1 MCVDGCRRGDPGEA
15 AVRRAVLLRPLRQRD
30 FALLWT
36 GLSVSLI
43 GDGIYFVAIAWQVY
57 ELSNSPEALSIVGF
71 AWMAPQV
78 ALLLLGGVLADRY
91 PRRRLLLV
99 ADGVRFVALAL
110 LAALALSDAL
120 DLWHMIVLVA
130 VYGSGEALFGP
141 AFNSIVPEL
150 VPDEQLVQA
159 NALDQVVRPL
169 AFRLLGPAVGGAI
182 VGVAGAGPA
191 FAIDA
196 LTFLVSGAA
205 LLAMRHRGTTR
216 GAGRGVR
223 RVVSELREGFEFT
236 RSQTWLW
243 ATLAAAALAL
253 LCFWGPM
260 EVLLPYLV
268 KNELGGGASAY
279 GLVVA
284 GGGLGAITASVALGQ
299 RGLPRRVVLALY
311 VFWAFGSGLMALIG
325 VVPASWQAALVY
337 FVMSGCLA
345 AGLIIWVTL
354 LQRHVP
360 PELLGRVESLDWFV
374 SVSLVPLSFLLVA
387 PVSAAIGAEATLLAG
402 GVLAFVT
409 TLGSLAVPGVRDIE
423 RRQPPATAPESK
435 ERPPATVGL
444 S

>member
-1 MCVDGCRRGDPGEA
+1 MGRPGPGEA
-15 AVRRAVLLRPLRQRD
+15 AVRRATLLRPLRERD

-57 ELSNSPEALSIVGF
+57 ELSNRPEALSIVGF

-99 ADGVRFVALAL
+99 ADGVRFAALAM
-110 LAALALSDAL
+110 LAALALSDSL
-120 DLWHMIVLVA
+120 VLWHVIVLVA
-130 VYGSGEALFGP
+130 VYGCGEALFGP

-196 LTFLVSGAA
+196 VTFLVSGAA
-205 LLAMRHRGTTR
+205 LLAMQHRGASR
-216 GAGRGVR
+216 GGGRGLR
-223 RVVSELREGFEFT
+223 HVVGELREGLEFA
-236 RSQTWLW
+236 RSQRWLW
-243 ATLAAAALAL
+243 VTLLAAALSL

-284 GGGLGAITASVALGQ
+284 GGGVGAIAGSLLVGQ
-299 RGLPRRVVLALY
+299 RGLPGRQVLAIYLL
-311 VFWAFGSGLMALIG
+311 WAFGSGLMALIG
-325 VVPASWQAALVY
+325 PATASWQAALVY
-337 FVMSGCLA
+337 FAMAGCLA
-345 AGLIIWVTL
+345 SGLIIWVTL
-354 LQRHVP
+354 LQTHVP
-360 PELLGRVESLDWFV
+360 PELLGRVTSLDWFV

-387 PVSAAIGAEATLLAG
+387 PVANAIGAEATLVAG
-402 GVLAFVT
+402 GLIAFASTLAF
-409 TLGSLAVPGVRDIE
+409 LAVPGVRDIE
-423 RRQPPATAPESK
+423 RRPPLEPPPARLE
-435 ERPPATVGL
+435 ERPRQPVSL

>member
-1 MCVDGCRRGDPGEA
+1 VKRG
-15 AVRRAVLLRPLRQRD
+15 VLLRPLRERD

-57 ELSNSPEALSIVGF
+57 ELSNDPQALSIVGF

-78 ALLLLGGVLADRY
+78 ALLLVGGVLADRY

-99 ADGVRFVALAL
+99 ADGVRFVALAA

-120 DLWHMIVLVA
+120 ELWHVVVLVA
-130 VYGSGEALFGP
+130 AYGCGEALFGP

-150 VPDEQLVQA
+150 VADEYLVQA
-159 NALDQVVRPL
+159 NALDQVMRPL
-169 AFRLLGPAVGGAI
+169 AYRLLGPAVGGAI

-196 LTFLVSGAA
+196 TTFLVSGSA
-205 LLAMRHRGTTR
+205 LLAMQHRGTT
-216 GAGRGVR
+216 GGGGGGLR
-223 RVVSELREGFEFT
+223 RVLSELREGLAFT

-243 ATLAAAALAL
+243 ATLVSAALSL

-260 EVLLPYLV
+260 EVLLPYLI
-268 KNELGGGASAY
+268 KNDLGGGASAY

-284 GGGLGAITASVALGQ
+284 GGGLGAMAASTAIGQ
-299 RGLPRRVVLALY
+299 RGLPRRLVLAMY
-311 VFWAFGSGLMALIG
+311 VFWGVGSGLMALIG
-325 VVPASWQAALVY
+325 IATASWQAALVY

-345 AGLIIWVTL
+345 SGLIIWVTL

-360 PELLGRVESLDWFV
+360 PALLGRVTSLDWFV

-387 PVSAAIGAEATLLAG
+387 PVSAAIGAKATLVAG
-402 GVLAFVT
+402 GLIAFVT
-409 TLGSLAVPGVRDIE
+409 MLGFLAVPGVREVE
-423 RRQPPATAPESK
+423 RRPPPAAGRGAAEGQQPAPTPVGTA
-435 ERPPATVGL
+435 
-444 S
+444 

>member
-1 MCVDGCRRGDPGEA
+1 MCVDVRRMGRPGPGEA
-15 AVRRAVLLRPLRQRD
+15 AVRRAALLRPLRRRD

-110 LAALALSDAL
+110 LAALVLSDAL

-205 LLAMRHRGTTR
+205 LLAMRHRGASR
-216 GAGRGVR
+216 GRGRGLRHVIG
-223 RVVSELREGFEFT
+223 ELREGLAFA
-236 RSQTWLW
+236 RSQTWIW
-243 ATLAAAALAL
+243 ATLLAAALQL

-260 EVLLPYLV
+260 EVLLP
-268 KNELGGGASAY
+268 
-279 GLVVA
+279 
-284 GGGLGAITASVALGQ
+284 
-299 RGLPRRVVLALY
+299 
-311 VFWAFGSGLMALIG
+311 
-325 VVPASWQAALVY
+325 
-337 FVMSGCLA
+337 
-345 AGLIIWVTL
+345 
-354 LQRHVP
+354 
-360 PELLGRVESLDWFV
+360 
-374 SVSLVPLSFLLVA
+374 
-387 PVSAAIGAEATLLAG
+387 
-402 GVLAFVT
+402 
-409 TLGSLAVPGVRDIE
+409 
-423 RRQPPATAPESK
+423 
-435 ERPPATVGL
+435 
-444 S
+444 

>member
-1 MCVDGCRRGDPGEA
+1 VRGA
-15 AVRRAVLLRPLRQRD
+15 ALLRPLRQRD

-36 GLSVSLI
+36 GLSVSMI

-57 ELSNSPEALSIVGF
+57 ELSNDPKALSIVGF

-78 ALLLLGGVLADRY
+78 ALLLVGGVLADRY
-91 PRRRLLLV
+91 PRRRLLLA
-99 ADGVRFVALAL
+99 ADAIRFAALAA

-120 DLWHMIVLVA
+120 ALWHVVVLVA
-130 VYGSGEALFGP
+130 VYGCGEALFGP

-150 VPDEQLVQA
+150 VPDDQLVQA
-159 NALDQVVRPL
+159 NALDQVMRPL
-169 AFRLLGPAVGGAI
+169 AFRLIGPAVGGVI

-196 LTFLVSGAA
+196 GTFLVSGAA
-205 LLAMRHRGTTR
+205 LLAMRHRGTMR
-216 GAGRGVR
+216 RAGRGLR
-223 RVVSELREGFEFT
+223 RVLSELREGFEFT

-284 GGGLGAITASVALGQ
+284 GGGLGAISASVALGQ
-299 RGLPRRVVLALY
+299 RGLPRQVVLAMYL
-311 VFWAFGSGLMALIG
+311 FWAFGSGLMALIG
-325 VVPASWQAALVY
+325 VVTASWQAALVY

-345 AGLIIWVTL
+345 GGLIIWVTL

-360 PELLGRVESLDWFV
+360 PELLGRVTSLDWFV

-387 PVSAAIGAEATLLAG
+387 PVAAAIGAEATLVAG

-409 TLGSLAVPGVRDIE
+409 TLGVLAVPGVRDVE
-423 RRQPPATAPESK
+423 RREPPAAAPESQ

>member
-1 MCVDGCRRGDPGEA
+1 
-15 AVRRAVLLRPLRQRD
+15 LLRPLHERD

-43 GDGIYFVAIAWQVY
+43 GDGIYFVAIAWAVY
-57 ELSNSPEALSIVGF
+57 ELSNSPQALAVVGF

-99 ADGVRFVALAL
+99 ADGVRFVALAA

-120 DLWHMIVLVA
+120 DLWHVIVLVA
-130 VYGSGEALFGP
+130 VYGCGEAMFGP

-150 VPDEQLVQA
+150 VPEEQLVQA
-159 NALDQVVRPL
+159 NALEQVVRPL
-169 AFRLLGPAVGGAI
+169 GYRLIGPAVGGAI
-182 VGVAGAGPA
+182 VGLAGAGAA

-205 LLAMRHRGTTR
+205 LLAMHHRGATR
-216 GAGRGVR
+216 RAERGLRHVIG
-223 RVVSELREGFEFT
+223 ELREGLAFT
-236 RSQTWLW
+236 RSRAWLW
-243 ATLAAAALAL
+243 ATLLVAAVSL

-260 EVLLPYLV
+260 EVLLPYLI

-284 GGGLGAITASVALGQ
+284 GGGLGAIAGSFLLGE
-299 RGLPRRVVLALY
+299 RGLPGRKVLAMY
-311 VFWAFGSGLMALIG
+311 VLWALGTGLMALIG
-325 VVPASWQAALVY
+325 VATASWQAAVVY

-345 AGLIIWVTL
+345 SGLIIWVTL
-354 LQRHVP
+354 LQTHVP
-360 PELLGRVESLDWFV
+360 PQLLGRVTSLDYFV

-387 PVSAAIGAEATLLAG
+387 PVSAAIGPETTLVAG
-402 GVLAFVT
+402 GVIAFVC
-409 TLGSLAVPGVRDIE
+409 TLGFLLVPGVRAVEDHG
-423 RRQPPATAPESK
+423 PPPPEPPTPVPE
-435 ERPPATVGL
+435 ERPRTPVGL

>member
-1 MCVDGCRRGDPGEA
+1 
-15 AVRRAVLLRPLRQRD
+15 VRRAALLRPLRERD

-36 GLSVSLI
+36 GLSVSMI

-57 ELSNSPEALSIVGF
+57 ELSNDPKALSIVGF

-78 ALLLLGGVLADRY
+78 ALLLVGGVLADRY
-91 PRRRLLLV
+91 PRRRLLLT
-99 ADGVRFVALAL
+99 ADAIRFTALAA

-120 DLWHMIVLVA
+120 ALWHVVLLVA
-130 VYGSGEALFGP
+130 VYGCGEALFSP

-169 AFRLLGPAVGGAI
+169 AFRLIGPAVGGLI
-182 VGVAGAGPA
+182 VGVAGAGLA

-196 LTFLVSGAA
+196 CTFLVSAAA

-216 GAGRGVR
+216 RAGRGVR
-223 RVVSELREGFEFT
+223 RVIGELREGLEFT

-299 RGLPRRVVLALY
+299 RGLPRRLVLAMYL
-311 VFWAFGSGLMALIG
+311 FWALGSGLMALIG
-325 VVPASWQAALVY
+325 VVTASWQAALVY
-337 FVMSGCLA
+337 FVMSAGLA
-345 AGLIIWVTL
+345 SGLIIWVTL

-360 PELLGRVESLDWFV
+360 PELLGRVTSLDWFV

-387 PVSAAIGAEATLLAG
+387 PVSAAIGAEATLVAG
-402 GVLAFVT
+402 GVLAFAT
-409 TLGSLAVPGVRDIE
+409 TLGFLAVPGVRDVE
-423 RRQPPATAPESK
+423 RSQPPAHAPEAP

>member
-1 MCVDGCRRGDPGEA
+1 
-15 AVRRAVLLRPLRQRD
+15 VRTALLLRPLRERD

-36 GLSVSLI
+36 GLSVSMI

-57 ELSNSPEALSIVGF
+57 ELSNDPKALSIVGF

-78 ALLLLGGVLADRY
+78 ALLLVGGVLADRY
-91 PRRRLLLV
+91 PRRRLLLI
-99 ADGVRFVALAL
+99 ADAIRFAALAA

-120 DLWHMIVLVA
+120 ALWHVVVLVA
-130 VYGSGEALFGP
+130 VYGCGEALFSP

-150 VPDEQLVQA
+150 VPEQQLVQA
-159 NALDQVVRPL
+159 NALDQVVRTL
-169 AFRLLGPAVGGAI
+169 AFRLIGPAVGGLI

-191 FAIDA
+191 FALDA
-196 LTFLVSGAA
+196 CTFLVSAAA

-216 GAGRGVR
+216 LGGRGVR
-223 RVVSELREGFEFT
+223 RVLGELREGLEFT

-284 GGGLGAITASVALGQ
+284 GGGLGAITASVVLGQ
-299 RGLPRRVVLALY
+299 RGLPRHVVLAMYL
-311 VFWAFGSGLMALIG
+311 FWAFGSGLMALIG
-325 VVPASWQAALVY
+325 VVTASWQAALVY
-337 FVMSGCLA
+337 FVMSGGLA
-345 AGLIIWVTL
+345 GGLIIWVTL

-360 PELLGRVESLDWFV
+360 PELLGRVTSLDWFV

-387 PVSAAIGAEATLLAG
+387 PVSAAIGAEATLVAG
-402 GVLAFVT
+402 GVLAFAT
-409 TLGSLAVPGVRDIE
+409 TLGFLAVPGVRDVE
-423 RRQPPATAPESK
+423 RREPPPPATEAP

>member
-1 MCVDGCRRGDPGEA
+1 MCADVCGTGRPGPGEA
-15 AVRRAVLLRPLRQRD
+15 AVRRAALLRPLRERD

-57 ELSNSPEALSIVGF
+57 ELSNEPRALSIVGF

-99 ADGVRFVALAL
+99 ADAVRFIALAL
-110 LAALALSDAL
+110 LAVLTLSDAL
-120 DLWHMIVLVA
+120 ELWHVVVLVA
-130 VYGSGEALFGP
+130 VYGCGEALFGP

-205 LLAMRHRGTTR
+205 LLAMRHRGASR
-216 GAGRGVR
+216 GRGRGLRHVIG
-223 RVVSELREGFEFT
+223 ELREGLAFA
-236 RSQTWLW
+236 RSQTCIW
-243 ATLAAAALAL
+243 ATLLAAALQL

-284 GGGLGAITASVALGQ
+284 GGGLGAITAAVALGQ

-311 VFWAFGSGLMALIG
+311 VFWACGSGLMALIG
-325 VVPASWQAALVY
+325 VVTASWQAALVY
-337 FVMSGCLA
+337 FAMSGCLA
-345 AGLIIWVTL
+345 GGLIIWVTL

-360 PELLGRVESLDWFV
+360 PELLGRVTSLDWFV

-387 PVSAAIGAEATLLAG
+387 PVSTAIGVEATLVAG
-402 GVLAFVT
+402 GVIAFAT
-409 TLGSLAVPGVRDIE
+409 TFGFLAVPGVRDVE
-423 RRQPPATAPESK
+423 RRE
-435 ERPPATVGL
+435 
-444 S
+444 

>member
-1 MCVDGCRRGDPGEA
+1 
-15 AVRRAVLLRPLRQRD
+15 VRRAALLRPLRERD

-36 GLSVSLI
+36 GLSVSMI

-57 ELSNSPEALSIVGF
+57 ELSNDPKALSIVGF

-78 ALLLLGGVLADRY
+78 ALLLVGGVLADRY
-91 PRRRLLLV
+91 PRRRLLLT
-99 ADGVRFVALAL
+99 ADAIRFAALAA

-120 DLWHMIVLVA
+120 ALWHVVLLVA
-130 VYGSGEALFGP
+130 VYGCGEALFSP

-169 AFRLLGPAVGGAI
+169 AFRLIGPAVGGLI
-182 VGVAGAGPA
+182 VGVAGAGLA

-196 LTFLVSGAA
+196 CTFLVSAAA

-216 GAGRGVR
+216 RAGRGVR
-223 RVVSELREGFEFT
+223 RVIGELREGLEFT

-299 RGLPRRVVLALY
+299 RGLPRRLVLAMYL
-311 VFWAFGSGLMALIG
+311 FWALGSGLMALIG
-325 VVPASWQAALVY
+325 VVTASWQAALVY
-337 FVMSGCLA
+337 FVMSAGLA
-345 AGLIIWVTL
+345 SGLIIWVTL

-360 PELLGRVESLDWFV
+360 PELLGRVTSLDWFV

-387 PVSAAIGAEATLLAG
+387 PVSAAIGAEATLVAG
-402 GVLAFVT
+402 GVLAFAT
-409 TLGSLAVPGVRDIE
+409 TLGFLAVPGVRDVE
-423 RRQPPATAPESK
+423 RRQPPAHAPEAP